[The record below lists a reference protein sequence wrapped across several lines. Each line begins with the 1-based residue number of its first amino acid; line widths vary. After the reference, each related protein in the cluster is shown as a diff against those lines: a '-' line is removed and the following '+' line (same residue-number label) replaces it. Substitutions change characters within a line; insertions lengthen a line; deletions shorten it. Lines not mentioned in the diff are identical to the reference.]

1 MPLHIIRILINIFL
15 KDNNEATIMPEVQQS
30 VIEKYRAGGGHVLRQ
45 PFPAIEDVSGG
56 YQVPAVRGDQSGS
69 R

>member
-1 MPLHIIRILINIFL
+1 MPTLQQPII
-15 KDNNEATIMPEVQQS
+15 K
-30 VIEKYRAGGGHVLRQ
+30 KYRAGGGHVLRQ